1 MDSPQQNT
9 ISEPEVIT
17 GFPEPPAPDAA
28 GGHGPSAHGRS
39 RFTAWGWGGLA
50 GAVAASVVWGGGL
63 YAVGAAGTPDTVV
76 GYRVTDKLCDKTLWP
91 GLSSRFAKTPDWLSS
106 VTKHP
111 AMDTADCF
119 GELHALGKGAH
130 SAQLELSVVLHKQ
143 TDLTAE
149 FEARRAGTTKRF
161 AAGGGGG
168 AIEVHRVPGLADHAY
183 LVTNDFGGGSH
194 WMQLNVLDGRAEF
207 TLGVSTRSFGDLPPA
222 PTPTELEPLLIKDM
236 KDLMR
241 SLRKRG

>member
-1 MDSPQQNT
+1 M
-9 ISEPEVIT
+9 
-17 GFPEPPAPDAA
+17 
-28 GGHGPSAHGRS
+28 
-39 RFTAWGWGGLA
+39 
-50 GAVAASVVWGGGL
+50 
-63 YAVGAAGTPDTVV
+63 
-76 GYRVTDKLCDKTLWP
+76 TDKLCDTTLWP
-91 GLSSRFAKTPDWLSS
+91 GLSSRFVTSPDWLSS
-106 VTKHP
+106 VTRHP

-130 SAQLELSVVLHKQ
+130 TAQLELSVVLHKQ

-168 AIEVHRVPGLADHAY
+168 ATEVHRVPGLADHAY

-194 WMQLNVLDGRAEF
+194 WMQLNVLDAGAEF
-207 TLGVSTRSFGDLPPA
+207 TLGISTQSFGDLPPA

-241 SLRKRG
+241 SLSKRG

>member
-1 MDSPQQNT
+1 MDSPQQKP
-9 ISEPEVIT
+9 ISEPEAIA

-28 GGHGPSAHGRS
+28 DGEAPTAHGRS
-39 RFTAWGWGGLA
+39 RFKTWGWGGLA
-50 GAVAASVVWGGGL
+50 GAVAASVVWGSGL
-63 YAVGAAGTPDTVV
+63 YAVDAAGTPDTVV

-91 GLSSRFAKTPDWLSS
+91 GLSSRFTKTPNWQSS

-119 GELHALGKGAH
+119 GELQPLGKGAH
-130 SAQLELSVVLHKQ
+130 GAQLELSVVLHKQ

-149 FEARRAGTTKRF
+149 FEARRAGTMKRF

-183 LVTNDFGGGSH
+183 LVTNDFGGGTH
-194 WMQLNVLDGRAEF
+194 WMQLNVLDARAEF
-207 TLGVSTRSFGDLPPA
+207 TLGVSTRSFGDLYPA
-222 PTPTELEPLLIKDM
+222 PTPTELEPLLIKDL
-236 KDLMR
+236 KDLMH
-241 SLRKRG
+241 SLRKSG

>member
-9 ISEPEVIT
+9 ISEPEVIA
-17 GFPEPPAPDAA
+17 GFSEPPTPDAV
-28 GGHGPSAHGRS
+28 GGEGPSAHGRS
-39 RFTAWGWGGLA
+39 RFKTRGWGGLA
-50 GAVAASVVWGGGL
+50 GALAASAVWSSGL
-63 YAVGAAGTPDTVV
+63 YAVGAAGTPDREV

-91 GLSSRFAKTPDWLSS
+91 GLSSRFTKSPDWLSP

-119 GELHALGKGAH
+119 GELQALGKGTH

-149 FEARRAGTTKRF
+149 FEARRAGTPKRF

-168 AIEVHRVPGLADHAY
+168 ATEVHRVPGLAD
-183 LVTNDFGGGSH
+183 
-194 WMQLNVLDGRAEF
+194 
-207 TLGVSTRSFGDLPPA
+207 
-222 PTPTELEPLLIKDM
+222 TPIW
-236 KDLMR
+236 
-241 SLRKRG
+241 